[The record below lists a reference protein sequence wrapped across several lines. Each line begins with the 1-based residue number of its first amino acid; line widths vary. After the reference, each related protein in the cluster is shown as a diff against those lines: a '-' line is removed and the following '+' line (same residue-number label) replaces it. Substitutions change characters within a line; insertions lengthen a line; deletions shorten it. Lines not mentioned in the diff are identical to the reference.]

1 MDGESGDDGWRGASA
16 TQHQARA
23 RLHLLRPILLA
34 MAVQLC
40 PSVGDAQQSADRIYV
55 RRIEFLGITRT
66 NDEVL
71 RRELRQIEGTFLN
84 PAALEASRVHLERLP
99 SVERAMLTVTPVPDA
114 ENVVDILV
122 TITEEPTRRYG
133 VGGGYASSLRTNL
146 HAYFANDNLFGSG
159 QQVSITAEVGDFSSI
174 VEASHTNPFAFES
187 GVSRTIGLSSRHI
200 DKLTADTSSVDA
212 ELAEARLEYGYAIT
226 PQQRVRL
233 GLAWRNT
240 TLGAGPNSS
249 VQLAS
254 WIAANGEPTVA
265 GNALSTEFGELDLLF
280 HWRHDTRNH
289 ESFPGDGLEQS
300 LDARAALPASDV
312 DYFAVRYDATRY
324 WPVGPWTA
332 SVHGVVGYGGA
343 LDDTT
348 ALPPYLNWFAGGPS
362 TVRGYRSL
370 GPKDSLGN
378 PYGGN
383 LLAAAQLEL
392 KTAWPRRWVD
402 RVRSGFF
409 LDVGNVYSTDGTEF
423 FDAGGQAVEHGFSAS
438 ELRASA
444 GLAADVLMPFG
455 TVRFSYAVP
464 LNASDG
470 NGDPTFRD
478 RTERFQI
485 SFGVDF

>member
-1 MDGESGDDGWRGASA
+1 MDGDIGGDGGRGASA
-16 TQHQARA
+16 TKLARCN
-23 RLHLLRPILLA
+23 LLLPILLA
-34 MAVQLC
+34 LAVQLC
-40 PSVGDAQQSADRIYV
+40 PAVGDAQQSADRIYV
-55 RRIEFLGITRT
+55 RRIEFRGVTRT

-84 PAALEASRVHLERLP
+84 PGALEESRIHLERLP
-99 SVERAMLTVTPVPDA
+99 SVERATLAVAPVPGT
-114 ENVVDILV
+114 ENIVDVVV

-133 VGGGYASSLRTNL
+133 VGGGYASALDTSL
-146 HAYFANDNLFGSG
+146 HAYFTNDNLFGSG
-159 QQVSITAEVGDFSSI
+159 QQASITAETGDLSSI
-174 VEASHTNPFAFES
+174 VEASLTNPFAFES
-187 GVSRTIGLSSRHI
+187 GVSRTIGLSSRHV
-200 DKLTADTSSVDA
+200 DRLTADTSRIDA

-226 PQQRVRL
+226 PKQRVRL

-240 TLGAGPNSS
+240 TLGAGPNRSA
-249 VQLAS
+249 QLAS

-265 GNALSTEFGELDLLF
+265 GEALSTELSELDLLF
-280 HWRHDTRNH
+280 NWRYDTRNH
-289 ESFPGDGLEQS
+289 ESFPEDGLEQS

-324 WPVGPWTA
+324 WPVGRWTA
-332 SVHGVVGYGGA
+332 SVHGVAGYGDA
-343 LDDTT
+343 LGDTT

-362 TVRGYRSL
+362 TVRGYRGL

-383 LLAAAQLEL
+383 LLVAAQLEL
-392 KTAWPRRWVD
+392 KTAWPHRWAE
-402 RVRSGFF
+402 RVRSGVF

-423 FDAGGQAVEHGFSAS
+423 LGAGGQSVDHRFSAS
-438 ELRASA
+438 ELRTSL

-455 TVRFSYAVP
+455 TVRLSYAVP
-464 LNASDG
+464 LNPSDG
-470 NGDPTFRD
+470 NGDAMLRD